1 MFVYIIVNNGNLKFY
16 IGKTKNADLHAYLR
30 RKIWS
35 AQTGRYKG
43 RSHLFHAMQK
53 YHSTVWSIYPLFEV
67 GNHAEICEQEILLIK
82 ALAAQNPEI
91 GYNICAGGEGH
102 RASPNSETRKKLS
115 VAIKLSWSDPEIRRT
130 HQVRLRGRKQPL
142 DAVAKMKVT
151 RKARYE
157 QSGYPG
163 LDSFKDMAGT
173 VINGVDVLSRMANDK
188 ADSAFWMCRCY
199 CGKTFKAKG
208 ACLRSG
214 HTKSCGC
221 LKIKQDQ
228 ANLRSFES
236 NEKRRASMLR
246 YWATRRPVL
255 PDLQRHEVQPLP

>member
-1 MFVYIIVNNGNLKFY
+1 MFVYVIVNDVTWKIY
-16 IGKTKNADLHAYLR
+16 IGKHEGSNLRHYLQTKFSHAYWYPKR
-30 RKIWS
+30 
-35 AQTGRYKG
+35 
-43 RSHLFHAMQK
+43 RSHLNASIRKNGREHFH
-53 YHSTVWSIYPLFEV
+53 IYPLFE
-67 GNHAEICEQEILLIK
+67 GTTKEEIIEHEKLLIK
-82 ALAAQNPEI
+82 ALKAQHPDI
-91 GYNICAGGEGH
+91 GYNICKGGEGFTGPH
-102 RASPNSETRKKLS
+102 SDETRKKLS
-115 VAIKLSWSDPEIRRT
+115 ATSKLSWSDPEIRRT
-130 HQVRLRGRKQPL
+130 HQVKLRGRKQPL

-246 YWATRRPVL
+246 YWATRRTTSSPAAR
-255 PDLQRHEVQPLP
+255 PATP